1 LTTKAFTKMNTANSH
16 LKFKAVIFD
25 LFGTLVDDFGSSV
38 GQMHQEMAGALA
50 VPYEQF
56 MQFWGQTAKMRIIGA
71 FETVEDNIQYVCAAM
86 KVSLQAEQIQ
96 KAVEIRM
103 EYIRQALR
111 PRPDAINIPSELR
124 NQGHK
129 IGLLS
134 NCSIEIPILWQET
147 AFADL
152 FHATVFSS
160 RERLMKPDT
169 RIYHL
174 ACDRLGARPKACL
187 YIADGEDYELAAA
200 AEVGLHPVLIQTC
213 VQNTNRRSHQEA
225 REWQGTTIA
234 SLPEVLQL
242 VED

>member
-1 LTTKAFTKMNTANSH
+1 M
-16 LKFKAVIFD
+16 KFEAIFFD
-25 LFGTLVDDFGSSV
+25 LFGTLVDDFVSSV
-38 GQMHQEMAGALA
+38 GQMHQEMAAALGA
-50 VPYEQF
+50 PYEQF

-71 FETVEDNIQYVCAAM
+71 FETVEANIEYVCDAM
-86 KVSLQAEQIQ
+86 KVKPRADQIE

-103 EYIRQALR
+103 KYIRQALE
-111 PRPDAINIPSELR
+111 PKADAINTPSELK

-152 FHATVFSS
+152 FDTTIFSS
-160 RERLMKPDT
+160 RERLKKPDP

-174 ACDRLGARPKACL
+174 ACERLGAAPSSCL
-187 YIADGEDYELAAA
+187 YIADGEGYELSAAA
-200 AEVGLHPVLIQTC
+200 RVGLFPVLIRTPSQK
-213 VQNTNRRSHQEA
+213 NDGRLHQEA

-234 SLPEVLQL
+234 SLPELLQL
-242 VED
+242 VGKSGTNDDRVGPLQK

>member
-1 LTTKAFTKMNTANSH
+1 M
-16 LKFKAVIFD
+16 KFKAVIFD
-25 LFGTLVDDFGSSV
+25 LFGTLVDDFGSAV
-38 GQMHQEMAGALA
+38 GQMHQEMAAALA
-50 VPYEQF
+50 TPYEQF

-71 FETVEDNIQYVCAAM
+71 FETVEANIKYVCDSI
-86 KVSLQAEQIQ
+86 KVSPTAEQLE

-103 EYIRQALR
+103 KYIRQALR

-160 RERLMKPDT
+160 REHLKKPDI

-187 YIADGEDYELAAA
+187 YIADGEDHELAAA
-200 AEVGLHPVLIQTC
+200 AEVGLHPVLIQTS
-213 VQNTNRRSHQEA
+213 VQNISSRSHQEA

-242 VED
+242 VEG

>member
-1 LTTKAFTKMNTANSH
+1 MNTANSH

-160 RERLMKPDT
+160 REHLKKPDI

-174 ACDRLGARPKACL
+174 ACDRLGTMPASCL
-187 YIADGEDYELAAA
+187 YIADGEDHELKAAA
-200 AEVGLHPVLIQTC
+200 SVGLHPVLIRMSSQK
-213 VQNTNRRSHQEA
+213 NRGELHQEA
-225 REWQGTTIA
+225 RDWQGPSIN
-234 SLPEVLQL
+234 SLKEVLQL
-242 VED
+242 VGP